1 MKIIK
6 VQITK
11 AEVNEAGYEK
21 INKKSPE
28 EREGMFSREY
38 WENMNIEPTPDN
50 CYDYYD
56 KENKTVDLNT
66 EQHFNFWTSDFY
78 FKLSDFKYL
87 ELDQQETGLVAILTL
102 NDNTEYALTEASAH
116 YLKGVIENL

>member
-11 AEVNEAGYEK
+11 AEVNEEGQREMSK
-21 INKKSPE
+21 NSHE
-28 EREGMFSREY
+28 EWGGMLSREY
-38 WENMNIEPTPDN
+38 LERMNIEPTRDN
-50 CYDYYD
+50 CYDFD
-56 KENKTVDLNT
+56 ESAVELDA
-66 EQHFNFWTSDFY
+66 EQHFNFWTSYFY
-78 FKLSDFKYL
+78 FKLKDFKYL

-102 NDNTEYALTEASAH
+102 KDNTEYALTEASAH